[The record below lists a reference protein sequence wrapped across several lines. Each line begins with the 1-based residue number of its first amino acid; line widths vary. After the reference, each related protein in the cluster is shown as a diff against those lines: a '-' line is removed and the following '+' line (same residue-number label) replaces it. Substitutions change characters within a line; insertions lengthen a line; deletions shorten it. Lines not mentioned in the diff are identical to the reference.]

1 MSPRH
6 QLFVDMS
13 RALTGFSALQLH
25 GTGMTAAYLTELD
38 AILTGPVVDQLL
50 AAFPRAVDGSGVPE
64 AGAVDTLLDDPLWG
78 PPARAITLLWYCG
91 TWTRL
96 PDAWRA
102 EHGAAD
108 RDTDHVV
115 STAAYQAGL
124 QWVAAGAHPIGARQQ
139 GFGSWSFPVED
150 LAS

>member
-1 MSPRH
+1 MPPRH

-13 RALTGFSALQLH
+13 AALTGFSPFQLH

-38 AILTGPVVDQLL
+38 AILTEDLVDQLL
-50 AAFPRAVDGSGVPE
+50 AAFPRAVHGSAALEP
-64 AGAVDTLLDDPLWG
+64 GAVDALLEDPAWG
-78 PPARAITLLWYCG
+78 PPARAITLMWYCG

-102 EHGAAD
+102 EHGVRD
-108 RDTDHVV
+108 HDTDHVV

>member
-1 MSPRH
+1 MPPRH
-6 QLFVDMS
+6 QVFVDMS
-13 RALTGFSALQLH
+13 AALTGFPPVQLR
-25 GTGMTAAYLTELD
+25 GTGMAAAYLAELD
-38 AILTGPVVDQLL
+38 AILTPAFVDALL
-50 AAFPRAVDGSGVPE
+50 AAFPRPADGADALEP
-64 AGAVDTLLDDPLWG
+64 GAVDSLLDHPAWG
-78 PPARAITLLWYCG
+78 PPARAITLMWYRG
-91 TWTRL
+91 TWTQL

-102 EHGAAD
+102 EHGAAP

-115 STAAYQAGL
+115 SSAAYQAGL

>member
-1 MSPRH
+1 MPSRQ

-13 RALTGFSALQLH
+13 AALTGFSAIQLR
-25 GTGMTAAYLTELD
+25 GTGMAPGYLAELD
-38 AILTGPVVDQLL
+38 AILSEGFVDELL
-50 AAFPRAVDGSGVPE
+50 STFPRPARGAEAVEP
-64 AGAVDTLLDDPLWG
+64 GAVDTVLDHPDWG
-78 PPARAITLLWYCG
+78 PPARAITIMWYCG
-91 TWTRL
+91 TWSQL

-102 EHGAAD
+102 EHGAAPG
-108 RDTDHVV
+108 DTNHVV
-115 STAAYQAGL
+115 SAAAYQAGL